1 MKNIIALG
9 SCIGIKLL
17 KNEQFFKCQSTC
29 ILIASQTKQKTKKR
43 PKKKIYSCLVFIYL
57 SFVLELNYFVIL
69 KLEAASLIPEFLS
82 FLRSSFNLVHIC

>member
-1 MKNIIALG
+1 M
-9 SCIGIKLL
+9 
-17 KNEQFFKCQSTC
+17 FF
-29 ILIASQTKQKTKKR
+29 
-43 PKKKIYSCLVFIYL
+43 IYSCLVFIYL

>member
-1 MKNIIALG
+1 MLLAYLPFNT
-9 SCIGIKLL
+9 SCAYL
-17 KNEQFFKCQSTC
+17 S
-29 ILIASQTKQKTKKR
+29 
-43 PKKKIYSCLVFIYL
+43 KKKIYSCLVFIYL